1 MTALDLLCMG
11 RSSIDLYSNDIGT
24 PFTDIRSFA
33 AYVGGSPTNI
43 AVGAR
48 RLGLQ
53 SGVLT
58 AVGQDPVGDFILKFL
73 SREGIDTSFIPRK
86 PQHRTSAVLL
96 GIEPPDR
103 FPLVYYRSNAADIE
117 LTIDDVQ
124 ASPIGS
130 TPIFQFAGTNLSRE
144 PSRSAT
150 LYAAEAAKAA
160 GATVVMDIDFR
171 PDQWHDV
178 RAFGV
183 VVRSALRLVDVVI
196 GTEDEINA
204 TSITHADQMLVTDSQ
219 MSGARI
225 TGTGNAVAQLLGLGP
240 ELVVQKLGAEGAALH
255 YPSGEV
261 APVPGYPVEVINVLG
276 AGDAFAAGFLYGL
289 RKKWSL
295 YRCTRLGN
303 ACGAILVTKHGCAEF
318 MPTMAEVEAFTAPF
332 GGLE

>member
-1 MTALDLLCMG
+1 MTSLDLLCMG

-24 PFTDIRSFA
+24 PFADIRSFA

-48 RLGLQ
+48 RLGLN

-73 SREGIDTSFIPRK
+73 SREGIDTSYIPRK
-86 PQHRTSAVLL
+86 PAHRSSAVLL

-103 FPLVYYRSNAADIE
+103 FPLVYYRANAADIE

-124 ASPIGS
+124 TSPINAA
-130 TPIFQFAGTNLSRE
+130 PIFQFAGTNLSRE

-150 LYAAEAAKAA
+150 FFAAETAKAA
-160 GATVVMDIDFR
+160 GGTVVMDIDFR

-183 VVRSALRLVDVVI
+183 VVRSILRLVDIVI

-204 TSITHADQMLVTDSQ
+204 TSMTHADQMRVTDSQ
-219 MSGARI
+219 ISGARVS
-225 TGTGNAVAQLLGLGP
+225 GAENAVEQLLKLGP
-240 ELVVQKLGAEGAALH
+240 ELVVQKRGSKGAAMH
-255 YPSGEV
+255 YPSGEI

-295 YRCTRLGN
+295 YRCARLGN

-318 MPTMAEVEAFTAPF
+318 MPTMSEVETFTAPF